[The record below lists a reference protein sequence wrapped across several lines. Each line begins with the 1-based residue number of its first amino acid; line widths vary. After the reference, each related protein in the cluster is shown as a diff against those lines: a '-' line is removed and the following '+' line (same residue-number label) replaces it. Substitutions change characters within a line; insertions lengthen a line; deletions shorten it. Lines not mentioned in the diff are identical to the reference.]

1 KYVLSTVNIDSN
13 QYINSGVLLMN
24 LNLIRKDG
32 LSEKLVSTLKY
43 GIEGKRSF
51 KFPDQDVLNKVC
63 FGRIKF
69 LGPKYNLYAWLPSKV
84 KSSQEIRKNLENF
97 FGKDQVEEA
106 CTNPCIVHFAG
117 PKPWKN
123 QSLPYADEWW
133 KYTRQT
139 PFHEEMK
146 DKSSHGHKIILRY
159 NHVYHKPTMQ
169 RKPAP
174 VSPFKGP
181 HKHPIQVKKTARK

>member
-1 KYVLSTVNIDSN
+1 
-13 QYINSGVLLMN
+13 MN

-32 LSEKLVSTLKY
+32 LSEKLVSTIKY
-43 GIEGKRSF
+43 GIKGKRSF

-97 FGKDQVEEA
+97 FGKEQVEEA

-117 PKPWKN
+117 PKPWIN
-123 QSLPYADEWW
+123 TSLSYADEWW
-133 KYTRQT
+133 EYTRQT

-146 DKSSHGHKIILRY
+146 GKSSHRHKITPRH
-159 NHVYHKPTMQ
+159 NHVSHRLVLQ
-169 RKPAP
+169 SKPAP
-174 VSPFKGP
+174 VSPAKGP
-181 HKHPIQVKKTARK
+181 HRHPIQVKKTAR